1 LHCREA
7 RAHADDGQVLAVGA
21 SNGVEQAEAAHCART
36 AARRRSHRPSRRVCH
51 AAGPKC
57 CTATIC
63 TPACRAEET
72 QQGPHAILHFK
83 TPCTTFPHVSCWAR
97 GSSSTVSHA
106 GGRAG
111 RACVCDHAAR
121 DAALARVPVRGIAR
135 VQLIAGVDHP
145 QLWLLDHLLHTR
157 QTFQC
162 QINDN
167 VSALSLPV
175 TAGLECWRSGG
186 HTDRPGPATPG

>member
-1 LHCREA
+1 MTGRFSLLAPAMALSRLRPPTA
-7 RAHADDGQVLAVGA
+7 RALPLGA
-21 SNGVEQAEAAHCART
+21 ART
-36 AARRRSHRPSRRVCH
+36 DRHGVC
-51 AAGPKC
+51 AMLPGLKC
-57 CTATIC
+57 CTAPIC

-72 QQGPHAILHFK
+72 LQGPHATLHFN
-83 TPCTTFPHVSCWAR
+83 TLRTTFPHVSCCAR